1 MGNYFP
7 MHEGARRPLPYS
19 GEVSKAWAELK
30 QERSVWTEPFTNDPP
45 NMTRTFNE
53 STGNWEFYRTGP
65 DVRGYVEDGEIVFND
80 RDPAPI
86 IESVARNIPGNHE
99 YVDGLDYKELIA
111 YLNGVLQGLKAAGE
125 I

>member
-1 MGNYFP
+1 MSNPFP
-7 MHEGARRPLPYS
+7 MHEGAKKPSPRLPHS

-30 QERSVWTEPFTNDPP
+30 QGRSVWTEPFPNDPP

-65 DVRGYVEDGEIVFND
+65 HETGSQYSS
-80 RDPAPI
+80 